1 MLRDLTA
8 EWQRGMVGKIVSEEE
23 FLCKFPTL
31 LRVGKRRESSLGFL
45 KRLTVRRKATI
56 RFESR
61 IVDAFVSVSKRK
73 QRFEKRKEKNIQ
85 SRKSKAR
92 RDSRVENAKWHCSC
106 TEGRAQCGS
115 RKILPSCSPPGLTTL
130 SSRGRREEGEW
141 RSCRAEEKE
150 GEKGENEGKIG

>member
-1 MLRDLTA
+1 MFRDLTA

-92 RDSRVENAKWHCSC
+92 
-106 TEGRAQCGS
+106 AQCGN